1 MDCQIIQEIKETI
14 KQTAYHDLQHN
25 HPPVLQI
32 VKGCPHCEK
41 FGNILMTQRTQ

>member
-1 MDCQIIQEIKETI
+1 MDCHIIQEIKETI

-32 VKGCPHCEK
+32 VKGCPHCEH
-41 FGNILMTQRTQ
+41 FGNILTTLHTQ